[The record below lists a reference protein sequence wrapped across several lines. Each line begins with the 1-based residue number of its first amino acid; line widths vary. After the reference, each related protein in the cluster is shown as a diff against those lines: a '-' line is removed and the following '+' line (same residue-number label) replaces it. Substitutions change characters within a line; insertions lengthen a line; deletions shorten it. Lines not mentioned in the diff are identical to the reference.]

1 MPDMVDVDPH
11 PLFVLVLG
19 FCAVLVLLGVVGHV
33 AERAVERE
41 RLADDLRPDELAEPG
56 RHCEA
61 TGRIRATTLLFVEYQ
76 RGQRDRL
83 GGG

>member
-1 MPDMVDVDPH
+1 MVDPTLPAVI
-11 PLFVLVLG
+11 VLAFCLALAALG
-19 FCAVLVLLGVVGHV
+19 IAGHV

-41 RLADDLRPDELAEPG
+41 RLAVDEEAAGELDVPG

-61 TGRIRATTLLFVEYQ
+61 TGRIAALLLVEYR

-83 GGG
+83 GGA